1 MGGAILKAE
10 MLPQELGDMAFNPQQ
25 FNNPAN
31 PEVHRR
37 TTAEEIWDATE
48 GRIDAFVAGVGTGG
62 TITGVSEVLRTR
74 TDMKTIAVEPEDSPV
89 ISGGKPGP
97 HKIQGIGAGF
107 IPNNLNKDIID
118 DVEQVTNDAA
128 FAMARRLAEEEGIPA
143 GISTGAN
150 VVAAINVAKRSDMA
164 GKRIVV
170 VAPSPTE
177 RYLSTPLAESVR
189 AEVAALPVSELPAV

>member
-1 MGGAILKAE
+1 
-10 MLPQELGDMAFNPQQ
+10 
-25 FNNPAN
+25 
-31 PEVHRR
+31 
-37 TTAEEIWDATE
+37 
-48 GRIDAFVAGVGTGG
+48 
-62 TITGVSEVLRTR
+62 
-74 TDMKTIAVEPEDSPV
+74 MKTFAVEPEDSPV

-107 IPNNLNKDIID
+107 IPGNLNKDIID
-118 DVEQVTNDAA
+118 DVEQVSNDAA
-128 FAMARRLAEEEGIPA
+128 FAMARRLAEEEGVPA

-150 VVAAINVAKRSDMA
+150 VVAAINVAKRPDMA